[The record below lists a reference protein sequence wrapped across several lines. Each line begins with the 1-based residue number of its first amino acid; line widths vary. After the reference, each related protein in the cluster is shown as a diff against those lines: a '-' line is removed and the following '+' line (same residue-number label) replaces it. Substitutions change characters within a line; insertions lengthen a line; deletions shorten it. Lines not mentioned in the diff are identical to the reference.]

1 MARRKPKVKWADR
14 PLANTQSEAIDSIMD
29 GLRYFIKKRP
39 IVTLSFL
46 GAMLV
51 GIFYAG
57 NYFVFEKKNVEFEKR
72 QPLSEQVDTIPDGLF
87 TASLYAASGDRP
99 VKGDTLWIAGKPW
112 AVVDPQYRV
121 WKVAGEPRIVI
132 QDMRDSLAPP
142 LFLYVEG
149 MDDAAIQ
156 MQYKKSK

>member
-1 MARRKPKVKWADR
+1 
-14 PLANTQSEAIDSIMD
+14 MD
-29 GLRYFIKKRP
+29 GIKFFLKKRP

-57 NYFVFEKKNVEFEKR
+57 NYFVFEKKEVKFEQR
-72 QPLSEQVDTIPDGLF
+72 QPLSEQYDTVPGGLF
-87 TASLYAASGDRP
+87 VGTLYAASGERP

-112 AVVDPQYRV
+112 TITDPQYRV
-121 WKVAGEPRIVI
+121 WKVVGEPRIVI

-142 LFLYVEG
+142 LFLFVEG
-149 MDDAAIQ
+149 LDDAAIQ
-156 MQYKKSK
+156 MQYKKGK